1 MAQNIG
7 RAVRLTSGTVVED
20 KAHAL
25 LPYRPI
31 VAIDDLD
38 QFRRQVLGELGLR
51 LQSAQGWLPF

>member
-1 MAQNIG
+1 
-7 RAVRLTSGTVVED
+7 VED